1 LFYPVFAFFVRTPN
15 KNCTPLKSKVP
26 LCRRLNTPTA

>member
-1 LFYPVFAFFVRTPN
+1 LLVFVFFLPLPQ
-15 KNCTPLKSKVP
+15 KNSTPLKSKVP